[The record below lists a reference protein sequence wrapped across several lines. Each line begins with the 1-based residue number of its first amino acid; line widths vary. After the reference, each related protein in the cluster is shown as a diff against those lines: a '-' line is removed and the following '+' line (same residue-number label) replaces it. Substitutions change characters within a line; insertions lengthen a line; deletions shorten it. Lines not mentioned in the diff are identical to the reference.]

1 MLVGHSW
8 GGLIARMYASEYPK
22 EVAGMVLVDSTHEDE
37 YLWINGKIIRPR
49 FMTDEEWAELTQP
62 KKVAA
67 PASSSDFAKPPVAP
81 ANPRPIRLQ
90 PPYDKLP
97 PEAQSFQKWAM
108 SQPRTKKLF
117 EGGDTVDMRR
127 DFIDMYKTR
136 TQNENSLG
144 GIPLIVLSKTPGID
158 NDDDY
163 KPEQL
168 AWNRDL
174 QDQLEKLST
183 NSEHIVAE
191 HSGHAIQIE
200 APEIVIASILRV
212 LDAVK
217 HNRLLKD
224 EPAAAR

>member
-49 FMTDEEWAELTQP
+49 FMTDEEWADLTQP

-67 PASSSDFAKPPVAP
+67 PASSNDSAKPPAPP

-97 PEAQSFQKWAM
+97 PEAQSFQLWAM

-117 EGGDTVDMRR
+117 EGGDTVNMRR
-127 DFIDMYKTR
+127 DFIDLYKIK
-136 TQNENSLG
+136 TQNEHPFG

-158 NDDDY
+158 DDDDY

-174 QDQLEKLST
+174 QNQLEKLST
-183 NSEHIVAE
+183 NSEHLVAE

-200 APEIVIASILRV
+200 APNIVIASILRV

-217 HNRLLKD
+217 HNRLF
-224 EPAAAR
+224 ER